1 MYPLIRRVHLFTGLL
16 LLVFVLMYFA
26 SGYVMVHNEW
36 FNKPG
41 PATTTRTE
49 TLNYSGESSDE
60 VLSRYLQETF
70 DLRGKRNPP
79 NHRKDGSRQFNYTR
93 PGTTFEAVVSP
104 DGKQVAVTRK
114 EFGFVGLANG
124 MHRLHGYG
132 GGRIY
137 DAWAFLYDLASA
149 ALILFALTGIIL
161 WYQSTSR
168 RLPGLICLGL
178 SFGFSAAMILYLLY
192 RK

>member
-1 MYPLIRRVHLFTGLL
+1 MYESVGQNFYVTCFCGESDDEYVNQNGLL
-16 LLVFVLMYFA
+16 SQWRGYGDGGFAIVFDTRGIEELLDI
-26 SGYVMVHNEW
+26 E
-36 FNKPG
+36 
-41 PATTTRTE
+41 
-49 TLNYSGESSDE
+49 
-60 VLSRYLQETF
+60 
-70 DLRGKRNPP
+70 
-79 NHRKDGSRQFNYTR
+79 SRQFNYAR

-104 DGKQVAVTRK
+104 DGKQVAITSK

-178 SFGFSAAMILYLLY
+178 SFSFSAAMILYLLY

>member
-1 MYPLIRRVHLFTGLL
+1 MYPLIRRIHLFTGLL

-26 SGYVMVHNEW
+26 SGYVMIHNGW

-41 PATTTRTE
+41 PVTSTRTVA
-49 TLNYSGESSDE
+49 LNYSGDASDE
-60 VLSRYLQETF
+60 ALSRHLQETF

-79 NHRKDGSRQFNYTR
+79 NHRKDGSRQFNFTR
-93 PGTTFEAVVSP
+93 PGTTFEAVVSQ
-104 DGKQVAVTRK
+104 DVRQVSITRK
-114 EFGFVGLANG
+114 ESGFVGLANG

-137 DAWAFLYDLASA
+137 DAWALLYDLASA
-149 ALILFALTGIIL
+149 ALILFAITGIVL
-161 WYQSTSR
+161 WYQSTPQ

-178 SFGFSAAMILYLLY
+178 SFGFSTAMILYLLY